1 MMKCSSCNS
10 ELKVIEYQAR
20 SADEAQRS
28 IARCPN
34 CPLNLDDFLK
44 GRVNVHLHL
53 KRRQRIIK
61 TTPIIDSS
69 SSKRLRFICG
79 RTKTQNLTV
88 DLSNTS
94 PIYASNYVDN
104 KGHMFRHHQNG
115 KWNGTAISVISKTE
129 IAPNVKLID
138 IDIVSCHQ
146 PSENPYRIFD
156 QVTIDEN
163 EYIINGDY
171 ATLWLPVTDNI
182 SIPAKLYEM
191 YLSGFAPMRLSDYI
205 GQTVLQSLSN
215 LTARA
220 YDRYMVEDHEHRFGD
235 KPDGQRMWITKIG
248 MVYLF
253 SCRLTGHIIK
263 GWEVDLSYPQSFKT
277 TIGPVIDVEFMLN
290 SKPKLIDVLMDETSS
305 ITTHQRTMC
314 DITFLLEG
322 MKKVLPMLL
331 RIETRQFFDTYE
343 QASIHRQTLDY
354 PTDGIVAITK
364 SGTDMFKI
372 KDERSMELEIMQDG
386 KLSTSDGTTVFSS
399 QYHEVYEPG
408 TIIEIRFRVDDG
420 LMDIKRVFHRPDK
433 QRANDIDAVKNII
446 QSSTEP
452 SDDTSNILR
461 TEIWRWSN
469 TLRSSMYSF
478 VQRQVQDR
486 GVVLDVGT
494 GDGQSLDAFI
504 SMKDVSFIFVEPN
517 EVSCKK
523 LMSRLGVRKM
533 YTDPRSVIPAVPQL
547 RKGTVKYH
555 ILNCSI
561 TEVVNDDAT
570 MQNLKHI
577 VNHVTSCFS
586 AQFAVNDLASMAA
599 MGMSVI
605 GCCYLYDDIEPGSA
619 IIDEHGLKMS
629 RINTTQ
635 AQVKWGSDKIYDE
648 PALETSDIPEM
659 FVKIPAIDF
668 VGPPSDTHN
677 GLVRR
682 VCSHA
687 WILRSR

>member
-44 GRVNVHLHL
+44 GRVNVHMHL
-53 KRRQRIIK
+53 KRRQRMIK
-61 TTPIIDSS
+61 STPIIDSS
-69 SSKRLRFICG
+69 SSTRLRFICG
-79 RTKTQNLTV
+79 RTKSQNLV
-88 DLSNTS
+88 ADLSNTK
-94 PIYASNYVDN
+94 PVYATNYVDK
-104 KGHMFRHHQNG
+104 KGHMFRHHQSG
-115 KWNGTAISVISKTE
+115 KWKDTAISMISKTE
-129 IAPNVKLID
+129 IAPNVKLVD
-138 IDIVSCHQ
+138 IDIVNHVQS
-146 PSENPYRIFD
+146 PDNSYKIFD

-163 EYIINGDY
+163 EYIVNGDY
-171 ATLWLPVTDNI
+171 ATLWLPVTDNA
-182 SIPAKLYEM
+182 SIPGKLYEM
-191 YLSGFAPMRLSDYI
+191 YLNGFAPLRLSEYI

-220 YDRYMVEDHEHRFGD
+220 YDRYKVEDYQHRFGD

-253 SCRLTGHIIK
+253 SCRLTGHVIK
-263 GWEVDLSYPQSFKT
+263 GWEVDPLYPQSLKT
-277 TIGPVIDVEFMLN
+277 TVGPVIDVEFMLN
-290 SKPKLIDVLMDETSS
+290 SKPKLIDVLMDETST

-314 DITFLLEG
+314 DITRLLG
-322 MKKVLPMLL
+322 QMKRSLPMLSG
-331 RIETRQFFDTYE
+331 IETRQFFDTYE
-343 QASIHRQTLDY
+343 EASLHRQTLNY

-372 KDERSMELEIMQDG
+372 KDERSMELEIMDDG
-386 KLSTSDGTTVFSS
+386 KLSTSDGTMMLSS
-399 QYHEVYEPG
+399 EYHEIYSPG
-408 TIIEIRFRVDDG
+408 TIIEIRFRMDDG

-446 QSSTEP
+446 ESSTEP
-452 SDDTSNILR
+452 SDDVSNILR

-469 TLRSSMYSF
+469 TLRSFMYSF
-478 VQRQVQDR
+478 VQRQVQDK
-486 GVVLDVGT
+486 GVILDVGT
-494 GDGQSLDAFI
+494 GDGQSLDAFAA
-504 SMKDVSFIFVEPN
+504 MKDVSFIFVEPN
-517 EVSCKK
+517 ELSCKK
-523 LMSRLGVRKM
+523 LMSRLGVRKV

-547 RKGTVKYH
+547 RKGTIKYH

-561 TEVVNDDAT
+561 AQVVSDEAT
-570 MQNLKHI
+570 MKNLKSI

-586 AQFAVNDLASMAA
+586 AQFAVNELASMATL
-599 MGMSVI
+599 GMNVI
-605 GCCYLYDDIEPGSA
+605 GCCYLYDDINPGSS

-629 RINTTQ
+629 RVNDTD

-677 GLVRR
+677 GLVRH

>member
-1 MMKCSSCNS
+1 MKCSSCNS

-20 SADEAQRS
+20 SGDEAQRS
-28 IARCPN
+28 ITRCPN

-44 GRVNVHLHL
+44 GRINVHMHL

-61 TTPIIDSS
+61 STPLIDSS
-69 SSKRLRFICG
+69 CSRRVRFICG
-79 RTKTQNLTV
+79 RIKSQHLVV
-88 DLSNTS
+88 DLSNTQS
-94 PIYASNYVDN
+94 VYATNYVN
-104 KGHMFRHHQNG
+104 KKGHMFRHHHTG
-115 KWNGTAISVISKTE
+115 KWKDTAISIVSKTE
-129 IAPNVKLID
+129 IAPNVNLID
-138 IDIVSCHQ
+138 IDIVEHQ
-146 PSENPYRIFD
+146 CLSDSPYKIFD
-156 QVTIDEN
+156 QTTVDDN

-171 ATLWLPVTDNI
+171 ATLWLEVGNNQ
-182 SIPAKLYEM
+182 SILNKLYEM
-191 YLSGFAPMRLSDYI
+191 YLNGFAPLKLSEYI

-220 YDRYMVEDHEHRFGD
+220 YDRYKVADYQHRFGD

-253 SCRLTGHIIK
+253 SCRLTGHTIK
-263 GWEVDLSYPQSFKT
+263 GWKIDESYPHSTKT
-277 TIGPVIDVEFMLN
+277 KIGPIIDIEFMLN
-290 SKPKLIDVLMDETSS
+290 SKPKLIDVLMDHNGS

-314 DITFLLEG
+314 DITRMLEE
-322 MKKVLPMLL
+322 MEKSLPMLSG
-331 RIETRQFFDTYE
+331 IETRQFFDTYE
-343 QASIHRQTLDY
+343 EARIHRETLDY

-372 KDERSMELEIMQDG
+372 KDERSMELEIMDDG
-386 KLSTSDGTTVFSS
+386 KLSTSDGTVIFSS
-399 QYHEVYEPG
+399 QYHEVYDPG
-408 TIIEIRFRVDDG
+408 TIIEIRFRMEDG
-420 LMDIKRVFHRPDK
+420 LMDIKKVFHRPDK
-433 QRANDIDAVKNII
+433 QRANDIDAVNNII
-446 QSSTEP
+446 QSSSEP

-517 EVSCKK
+517 ETSCKK
-523 LMSRLGVRKM
+523 LMSRLGIRKV

-547 RKGTVKYH
+547 RKGTIKYH

-561 TEVVNDDAT
+561 ADVVSDEAT
-570 MQNLKHI
+570 MKNLKSI
-577 VNHVTSCFS
+577 VGHVTSCFS
-586 AQFAVNDLASMAA
+586 AQFAVAELSLMAS
-599 MGMSVI
+599 MGMSII
-605 GCCYLYDDIEPGSA
+605 GCCYLYDDIDPGSA
-619 IIDEHGLKMS
+619 IIDEHGLSMS
-629 RINTTQ
+629 RTTDTR
-635 AQVKWGSDKIYDE
+635 AQVKWGSDKVYDE
-648 PALETSDIPEM
+648 PALETTDIPET

-668 VGPPSDTHN
+668 VGPPSDAHN
-677 GLVRR
+677 GLVRH

>member
-1 MMKCSSCNS
+1 MKCSSCNS

-28 IARCPN
+28 ITRCPN
-34 CPLNLDDFLK
+34 CPLNLDGFLK
-44 GRVNVHLHL
+44 GRVNVHMHL

-61 TTPIIDSS
+61 STPIIDSS
-69 SSKRLRFICG
+69 SSRRLRFICG
-79 RTKTQNLTV
+79 RTKCQNLVV
-88 DLSNTS
+88 DLSNTK
-94 PIYASNYVDN
+94 PIYASNYVDK

-115 KWNGTAISVISKTE
+115 KWKDTAISVISKTE

-138 IDIVSCHQ
+138 IDIVPCDQ
-146 PSENPYRIFD
+146 PSDNSYKIFD

-163 EYIINGDY
+163 EYIVNGDY
-171 ATLWLPVTDNI
+171 ATLWLPVSDNA
-182 SIPAKLYEM
+182 SIPVKLYEM
-191 YLSGFAPMRLSDYI
+191 YLNGFAPMRLSDYV

-235 KPDGQRMWITKIG
+235 KPDGQRMWVTKIG

-253 SCRLTGHIIK
+253 SCRLTGHVIK
-263 GWEVDLSYPQSFKT
+263 GWDVDLSYPDSLKT

-290 SKPKLIDVLMDETSS
+290 SKPKLIDVLMDTSNTPS
-305 ITTHQRTMC
+305 THQRTMC
-314 DITFLLEG
+314 DITFMLQQ
-322 MKKVLPMLL
+322 MQKTLPMLL
-331 RIETRQFFDTYE
+331 GIETRQFFDTYQE
-343 QASIHRQTLDY
+343 ALLHRQTLDY

-372 KDERSMELEIMQDG
+372 KDERSMELEITDDG
-386 KLSTSDGTTVFSS
+386 KLNTSDGTTVFSS
-399 QYHEVYEPG
+399 HYHEMYDPG
-408 TIIEIRFRVDDG
+408 TIIEIRFCIEDG

-433 QRANDIDAVKNII
+433 QRANDIEAVKNII
-446 QSSTEP
+446 QSSTKP

-469 TLRSSMYSF
+469 TLRSFMYSF
-478 VQRQVQDR
+478 VQRQVQDQ
-486 GVVLDVGT
+486 GVIVDVGT
-494 GDGQSLDAFI
+494 GDGQSLDAI
-504 SMKDVSFIFVEPN
+504 MSMKDVSFIFIEPN
-517 EVSCKK
+517 EVSCRK
-523 LMSRLGVRKM
+523 LMKRLNVKRM
-533 YTDPRSVIPAVPQL
+533 YKDPRSVIPAVPQL
-547 RKGTVKYH
+547 RKGTIKYH

-561 TEVVNDDAT
+561 SEVVNDDAT

-586 AQFAVNDLASMAA
+586 AQFAVNELNLMASA
-599 MGMSVI
+599 GMSVI
-605 GCCYLYDDIEPGSA
+605 GCCYLYDDIDPGSS

-629 RINTTQ
+629 RITDTD
-635 AQVKWGSDKIYDE
+635 AQVKWGSDKVYDE
-648 PALETSDIPEM
+648 PALETTDIPEA
-659 FVKIPAIDF
+659 FARIPAIDF
-668 VGPPSDTHN
+668 VGPPADTHN

>member
-1 MMKCSSCNS
+1 MKCSSCNS

-28 IARCPN
+28 ITRCPN

-44 GRVNVHLHL
+44 GRVDVHMHL
-53 KRRQRIIK
+53 KRRKRIINS
-61 TTPIIDSS
+61 TPIIDSS
-69 SSKRLRFICG
+69 SSTRLRFVCG
-79 RTKTQNLTV
+79 RTKSQNLVV
-88 DLSNTS
+88 DLSRTT
-94 PIYASNYVDN
+94 PIRAANYVD
-104 KGHMFRHHQNG
+104 KRGHMFRHHHTG
-115 KWNGTAISVISKTE
+115 KWKDNAISLISKTE
-129 IAPNVKLID
+129 IAPNVKLVEID
-138 IDIVSCHQ
+138 IIPCDQ
-146 PSENPYRIFD
+146 PSDNTYKIFD
-156 QVTIDEN
+156 QVTVEEN
-163 EYIINGDY
+163 EYIVNGDY
-171 ATLWLPVTDNI
+171 ATLWLPVIDNA

-191 YLSGFAPMRLSDYI
+191 YLSGFAPMRLSDYV

-220 YDRYMVEDHEHRFGD
+220 YDRYMVEDYQHRFGD

-253 SCRLTGHIIK
+253 SCRLTGHVIK
-263 GWEVDLSYPQSFKT
+263 GWEVDPSYPQTLKVT
-277 TIGPVIDVEFMLN
+277 VGPVIDVEFMLN
-290 SKPKLIDVLMDETSS
+290 SSPKLIDVLMDETSS

-314 DITFLLEG
+314 DITLLLSQ
-322 MKKVLPMLL
+322 MKKVLPILSM
-331 RIETRQFFDTYE
+331 IETREFFDTYQE
-343 QASIHRQTLDY
+343 ASSHRETLDY

-372 KDERSMELEIMQDG
+372 KDERSMELEVMEDG
-386 KLSTSDGTTVFSS
+386 KLSTADGTVVLSS
-399 QYHEVYEPG
+399 QYHETYDPG
-408 TIIEIRFRVDDG
+408 TIIEIRFRIDDG
-420 LMDIKRVFHRPDK
+420 LMDVKRVFHRPDK

-452 SDDTSNILR
+452 SDDTGNILR

-469 TLRSSMYSF
+469 TLRSQMYSF
-478 VQRQVQDR
+478 VQRQVQGT

-517 EVSCKK
+517 EISCKK

-533 YTDPRSVIPAVPQL
+533 YTDPRSVIPVVPQL
-547 RKGTVKYH
+547 RKGTIKYH

-561 TEVVNDDAT
+561 TDVVNDEAT
-570 MQNLKHI
+570 MKNLKS
-577 VNHVTSCFS
+577 VVGHVTSCFS
-586 AQFAVNDLASMAA
+586 AQFAINELAA
-599 MGMSVI
+599 MATLGMSVI
-605 GCCYLYDDIEPGSA
+605 GCCYLYDNIDPGSS

-629 RINTTQ
+629 RVNLTD
-635 AQVKWGSDKIYDE
+635 AQVKWGSDKVYDE

-659 FVKIPAIDF
+659 FVKIPAMDF
-668 VGPPSDTHN
+668 VGPPADTHN
-677 GLVRR
+677 GLVRN